1 MRVFAL
7 FTDVSQLFGFCSS
20 VCYTCVHPEGLIAH
34 STCLVNSYLLKKSC
48 LCLKKKHDFS
58 QCCVTVD
65 WWGGSALYLLESA
78 CGMHIFFI
86 RLGLAAG
93 ISLCTY
99 TQRCV
104 YGCIYL
110 PAQVGN
116 SWFEQRHTSPSL
128 SQARF
133 THCKSSEWK
142 LEWKNQ
148 RTIN

>member
-1 MRVFAL
+1 MLCDCGLMGRECTLSSRERMWNAHL
-7 FTDVSQLFGFCSS
+7 F
-20 VCYTCVHPEGLIAH
+20 YKA
-34 STCLVNSYLLKKSC
+34 
-48 LCLKKKHDFS
+48 
-58 QCCVTVD
+58 
-65 WWGGSALYLLESA
+65 
-78 CGMHIFFI
+78 

-93 ISLCTY
+93 LSLCTY